1 MEALG
6 TALAHYAAGRSGVAL
21 LDETAVEVSL
31 HLELRLRLLLRRALR
46 LARRG
51 RGCMLTQ
58 RDVADAW
65 EEMERGNLAKLAAGF
80 VYARQS
86 RGQNVVRCLS
96 SELLKAKGQNRTV
109 FMLVSR
115 PSGLV
120 SGAAG
125 DAAVAI
131 LRRASEAIEPERF
144 QCSEKAEAPRPKKPQ
159 LSQEQK
165 VKVVKLVGDIEAA
178 ERTRS
183 ALQLAQLDAESMT
196 AVAEFLAQHVP
207 KRIMTAGDE
216 ELLVLLEMLE
226 SITLGAS
233 TGGLQHLHFNVS
245 RRAAD
250 VLGRLVRHHQHSWP
264 ELGDEVRELLRKAL
278 HRRPFWRAVEGV
290 AFALMQLGPQ
300 AVREVLLP
308 AFATRWR
315 GPQPTADASSAA
327 GALLAVLEALRMAV
341 GPGGAVSDPRA
352 VMNVV
357 ENLSEAF
364 GVHGELW
371 LVALG
376 TLAEAT
382 SSEELVRRGQKRRR
396 ESVDDEVVDEANESP
411 EPRRT
416 ASMAEE
422 LRSTGIN
429 GVVRCAQANQEA
441 VLHGRQNP
449 ARKLAKVL
457 PEMLALL

>member
-1 MEALG
+1 
-6 TALAHYAAGRSGVAL
+6 
-21 LDETAVEVSL
+21 
-31 HLELRLRLLLRRALR
+31 
-46 LARRG
+46 
-51 RGCMLTQ
+51 MLTQ

-96 SELLKAKGQNRTV
+96 SELLKAKGQNR
-109 FMLVSR
+109 R
-115 PSGLV
+115 PSGSV

-233 TGGLQHLHFNVS
+233 TGGLQHLHLCLAPLLVLCMGHRDVHEGCRSSWSFGHGSNVS

-341 GPGGAVSDPRA
+341 GPGGDPRA

-422 LRSTGIN
+422 
-429 GVVRCAQANQEA
+429 VVRCAQANQEA